1 MMQVRVGSKWKTV
14 DKMFIVT
21 EVVEKEKDLW
31 VYYKNIQTLQEYNC
45 RAEAFVAR
53 FGEIVNE
60 N

>member
-1 MMQVRVGSKWKTV
+1 MIKIGSKWQTV
-14 DKMFIVT
+14 DKKFIVID
-21 EVVEKEKDLW
+21 VIEKQEELW